1 MPKTAISLSK
11 PTVAAQSKSQSD
23 KDFASGASVS
33 LKKTIKEIENL
44 INKSPIAGGGTLR
57 GELHVMIE
65 KLNKEWFKYGFSHGY
80 SDACKRSESGAAIPK
95 TANISRKLRYGLD
108 QDNQSELIFKVT
120 VHVHK

>member
-1 MPKTAISLSK
+1 MSKTAISLSK
-11 PTVAAQSKSQSD
+11 PTVAAPSKSQSD
-23 KDFASGASVS
+23 KDFASGASLS

-44 INKSPIAGGGTLR
+44 INKRSNTDAGTLR
-57 GELHVMIE
+57 GELHDMIK

-95 TANISRKLRYGLD
+95 TAIISRKLRYGLD
-108 QDNQSELIFKVT
+108 QDKPSELKFKVT